1 MSGVSGG
8 ALIRA
13 VYFEHPVSLSHHRPH
28 FWSPTDPST
37 PPARSE
43 SDLVAVG
50 TAMAQLARLFRA
62 AETLSRG
69 DWTRA
74 QIVGAHVLTREVRV
88 LSIEMGS
95 SPLVVTLL
103 MTPGGLVAS
112 GAGLLLLA
120 ERICTFRV
128 SVARQKKLEITMA
141 AELDGPARERQA
153 VRADALALHVL
164 YGDAELGFGGVPH
177 TRPTRIELFDPERPD
192 HADLEE
198 VDTSVP

>member
-13 VYFEHPVSLSHHRPH
+13 VYFEH
-28 FWSPTDPST
+28 
-37 PPARSE
+37 PARSE

-74 QIVGAHVLTREVRV
+74 QIVGAHVLTSEVRV
-88 LSIEMGS
+88 LSIEMS
-95 SPLVVTLL
+95 SPLLVTLL

-112 GAGLLLLA
+112 GSGLLLLA

-128 SVARQKKLEITMA
+128 RVAREKKMEITMA
-141 AELDGPARERQA
+141 AELDAPARERQA
-153 VRADALALHVL
+153 VRADALALYVL

-177 TRPTRIELFDPERPD
+177 TRPTRIELLDPERPD
-192 HADLEE
+192 HGDVEE
-198 VDTSVP
+198 IDTSVP